1 MEHLLVLVIS
11 IPVYLGGIAAEAVVL
26 PRQRAAG
33 RDVLGYE
40 RRDTVASIAMGA
52 GSLVIGIVYAAAA
65 TALAEV
71 LFRYRVVD
79 LPNAAVAW
87 VVAMVGWDLAYYW
100 THRWEHEVRFLWAG
114 HVNHHSSERYN
125 LSTALR
131 QPWTPFLT
139 VVTFPL
145 LALVGVEPWLIFMA
159 GGLNLLYQY
168 WIHTEAID
176 RLPRWFEAVMNTP
189 SHHRVHHGS
198 NGRYLDKNHGGI
210 LIVWDRLFGT
220 FEREEERVVYGLTK
234 DIRSF
239 DLRVIAFHEYAAI
252 GRDLRTARTWGE
264 RLGYVFRHP
273 GWRPAGAPA
282 SPVPDGLAA
291 PVAAPVA
298 AVEAVPAA

>member
-1 MEHLLVLVIS
+1 MEHVLVLVIS
-11 IPVYLGGIAAEAVVL
+11 IPVYLGGIVAEAVAL
-26 PRQRAAG
+26 PRRRAAG

-40 RRDTVASIAMGA
+40 RRDTVANLAMGA
-52 GSLVIGIVYAAAA
+52 GSLVFGLVYAAAA
-65 TALAEV
+65 AGLAGV

-79 LPNAAVAW
+79 LPNAAAAW
-87 VVAMVGWDLAYYW
+87 VVAMLGWDFLYYW
-100 THRWEHEVRFLWAG
+100 THRWEHEVRFFWAG

-145 LALVGVEPWLIFMA
+145 LALVGVEPWLIFVA

-176 RLPRWFEAVMNTP
+176 RMPAWFEAVMNTP

-198 NGRYLDKNHGGI
+198 NGRYLDRNHGGI

-220 FEREEERVVYGLTK
+220 FEREEERAVYGLTK

-252 GRDLRTARTWGE
+252 GRDLRRARTWGE
-264 RLGYVFRHP
+264 RLGYVLRHP
-273 GWRPAGAPA
+273 GWRPAG
-282 SPVPDGLAA
+282 VG
-291 PVAAPVA
+291 PVA
-298 AVEAVPAA
+298 AVAPVTPAEAAQAA